1 MKVTVAISDLQT
13 PFHDKRAVANVAQFI
28 RDYKPDEVACVG
40 DVLDAPQISRWHRS
54 TRVEYAG
61 KLHKDRDVA
70 VSVLESLGVQHLVRS
85 NHDDRLHNYLTKY
98 APGIADDPDFQLE
111 KYYRLDS
118 IGVKFHKTMYDIAP
132 GWLMGHGDEG
142 SMIQTPGGTAMNIAK
157 KVGRSFIGGHTHK
170 LGMQHFNT
178 SYGGKVNGTL
188 MGVEVGH
195 LMDMRQ
201 AGYLKAGAANWNA
214 GIAILY
220 IDGRNVTPSLVPIH
234 KDGSFVVEGKRWGK

>member
-1 MKVTVAISDLQT
+1 MKRTVVISDIQA

-28 RDYKPDEVACVG
+28 RDYQPDEVACVG
-40 DVLDAPQISRWHRS
+40 DVLDAPQISRWHKN
-54 TRVEYAG
+54 TKVEYAG

-70 VSVLESLGVQHLVRS
+70 VSVMESLGVQHLVRS

-111 KYYRLDS
+111 KYYRLGD

-157 KVGRSFIGGHTHK
+157 RVGRSFIGGHTHK
-170 LGMQHFNT
+170 LGQQHQHSAFQ
-178 SYGGKVNGTL
+178 GRVVAPL
-188 MGVEVGH
+188 HGVEVGH
-195 LMDMRQ
+195 LMDMRK
-201 AGYLKAGAANWNA
+201 AGYLKAGAANWQS
-214 GIAILY
+214 GFAILY
-220 IDGRNVTPSLVPIH
+220 TDGRNVTPSLIPIH
-234 KDGSFVVEGKRWGK
+234 RSGEFVVEGKRWGK